1 LRVGAVAE
9 MEKEGWTPKY
19 DGVGR
24 TAEGHSQA
32 RIEGMMQG
40 REQKDEK
47 FKFDEKSDARVPLD
61 AGAVV
66 EHRAP

>member
-1 LRVGAVAE
+1 

-47 FKFDEKSDARVPLD
+47 FKFV
-61 AGAVV
+61 
-66 EHRAP
+66 